1 MKTGGA
7 LSIWFFIGLCLG
19 VNGLLIFITGIYE
32 IIHPPQQQLVLSNLH
47 ANVWWGAILLI
58 LGVLYSIPLGNEKG
72 CRKTLN
78 RSRS

>member
-32 IIHPPQQQLVLSNLH
+32 IMHPPTQQVVLSNLH
-47 ANVWWGAILLI
+47 ANVWWGAILFI
-58 LGVLYSIPLGNEKG
+58 LGVLYTIRFSPARE
-72 CRKTLN
+72 RK
-78 RSRS
+78 RISEDS

>member
-19 VNGLLIFITGIYE
+19 VNGLLIFVTGIYE
-32 IIHPPQQQLVLSNLH
+32 IIHPPHQQLVLSNLH

-58 LGVLYSIPLGNEKG
+58 LGVLYSIRFSPARE
-72 CRKTLN
+72 RKRMSEN
-78 RSRS
+78 S